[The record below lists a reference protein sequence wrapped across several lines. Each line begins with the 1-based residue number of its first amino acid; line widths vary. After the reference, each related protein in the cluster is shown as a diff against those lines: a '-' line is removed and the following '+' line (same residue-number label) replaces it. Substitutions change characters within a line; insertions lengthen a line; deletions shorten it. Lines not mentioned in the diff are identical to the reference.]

1 MIDIH
6 NHILPGLDDGAKT
19 IEDAL
24 SLVQLAVE
32 DSVTHLVCTPHIHPG
47 RYNNTLSVIS
57 TAFND
62 FCRLPEVKSHPIKLA
77 MAAEVR
83 LSDDILLLHRQS
95 QLPYIGEWQG
105 LKVLLLELPH
115 DRLPVGLISLM
126 NWMKQHDIAP
136 LIAHPERNREL
147 MRRPEMAV
155 RLFEQGALFQLTAA
169 SITGQFGDKANTLS
183 HWLLQRDLVGFVASD
198 AHHPVNRPSFMT
210 NARNVLSTIYGN
222 SVAEKLC
229 CENPA
234 LLTHT
239 LFNG

>member
-24 SLVQLAVE
+24 LLLHLAVE

-57 TAFND
+57 KAFGE
-62 FCRLPEVKSHPIKLA
+62 FCRLPEVKRLPIKLA

-83 LSDDILLLHRQS
+83 LSDEILLLHRQN
-95 QLPYIGEWQG
+95 QLPYIGEWRG
-105 LKVLLLELPH
+105 SKVLLLELPH
-115 DRLPVGLISLM
+115 DRLPMGLISLM
-126 NWMKQHDIAP
+126 NWMKQQGITP

-147 MRRPEMAV
+147 MRRPEMAIQ
-155 RLFEQGALFQLTAA
+155 LSEQGALFQATAA
-169 SITGQFGDKANTLS
+169 STTGQFGDNAKTLS
-183 HWLLQRDLVGFVASD
+183 HWLLERNLVDFVASD
-198 AHHPVNRPSFMT
+198 AHHPVNRPSSMM
-210 NARNVLSTIYGN
+210 NAYEVLSTTYGH
-222 SVAEKLC
+222 SVAETLC
-229 CENPA
+229 RENPA